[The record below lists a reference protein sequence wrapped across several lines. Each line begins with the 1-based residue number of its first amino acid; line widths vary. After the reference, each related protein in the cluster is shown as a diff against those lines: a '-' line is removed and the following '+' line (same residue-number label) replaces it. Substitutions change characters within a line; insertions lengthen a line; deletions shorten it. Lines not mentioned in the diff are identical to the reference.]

1 MKEAIDEVKNEVKA
15 KLLLWKNIKS
25 RKVKVIFIFLF
36 LGLVGLKVF
45 TTVLTFDW
53 LAGFYPDFTDITKQ
67 GDNALLGVSSNEQKV
82 FTRV

>member
-15 KLLLWKNIKS
+15 KLLLWKNIKN
-25 RKVKVIFIFLF
+25 RKVKVILIFLF

-53 LAGFYPDFTDITKQ
+53 LAR
-67 GDNALLGVSSNEQKV
+67 LLS
-82 FTRV
+82 

>member
-15 KLLLWKNIKS
+15 KLLLWKNIQS
-25 RKVKVIFIFLF
+25 RKVKVIFIFIF

-53 LAGFYPDFTDITKQ
+53 LASLF
-67 GDNALLGVSSNEQKV
+67 S
-82 FTRV
+82 

>member
-1 MKEAIDEVKNEVKA
+1 MKEAIDEVKNEVKD

-53 LAGFYPDFTDITKQ
+53 LAR
-67 GDNALLGVSSNEQKV
+67 LLS
-82 FTRV
+82 

>member
-25 RKVKVIFIFLF
+25 RKVKVIFLFLF

-53 LAGFYPDFTDITKQ
+53 LAR
-67 GDNALLGVSSNEQKV
+67 LLS
-82 FTRV
+82 

>member
-1 MKEAIDEVKNEVKA
+1 MKESIDEVKNEVRD
-15 KLLLWKNIKS
+15 KLLLWKNIQS

-53 LAGFYPDFTDITKQ
+53 LASLF
-67 GDNALLGVSSNEQKV
+67 S
-82 FTRV
+82 

>member
-1 MKEAIDEVKNEVKA
+1 MQEAIDEVKNEVKA

-25 RKVKVIFIFLF
+25 RQVKVIFILLF

-53 LAGFYPDFTDITKQ
+53 LASLF
-67 GDNALLGVSSNEQKV
+67 S
-82 FTRV
+82 